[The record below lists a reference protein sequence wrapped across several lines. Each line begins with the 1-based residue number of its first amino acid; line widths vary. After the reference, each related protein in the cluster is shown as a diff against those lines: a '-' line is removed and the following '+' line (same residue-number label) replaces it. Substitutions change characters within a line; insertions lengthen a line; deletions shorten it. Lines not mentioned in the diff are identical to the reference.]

1 MDAREA
7 MLEFA
12 EKRAEYRGR
21 QRLDPE
27 PRAMLIEAK
36 KRYPEGQLPVD
47 DLLRSYF
54 MYYAAALAAPDE
66 SADVT
71 LDRWLKSY
79 AATSPPEQ
87 TNFREFDKGE
97 VRRIP
102 LPRTQVN
109 RPGFRYRGGVSVW

>member
-7 MLEFA
+7 LFEFA

-27 PRAMLIEAK
+27 PRAMLMEAK
-36 KRYPEGQLPVD
+36 ERYPEGQLPVD

-54 MYYAAALAAPDE
+54 TYYAAALAAPDE

-71 LDRWLKSY
+71 LERWLKS
-79 AATSPPEQ
+79 
-87 TNFREFDKGE
+87 
-97 VRRIP
+97 
-102 LPRTQVN
+102 
-109 RPGFRYRGGVSVW
+109 